1 MTSRKI
7 APPRQPEPGEPPPE
21 LQYRAVRLPSG
32 ELLPIEVRLGRRLL
46 RTLAPDSQEAL
57 RLLEAG
63 RVEILSP
70 R

>member
-1 MTSRKI
+1 MTTRKI
-7 APPRQPEPGEPPPE
+7 APPRPPGPGEPPPE
-21 LQYRAVRLPSG
+21 LHYRAVRLPSG
-32 ELLPIEVRLGRRLL
+32 ALLPIEVRLGRRLL
-46 RTLAPDSQEAL
+46 RTLPADSPEAL